1 MPICELRLPNNYQM
15 ENGKAVCDVALDAT
29 LKGLGIPDPKDREF
43 RIKSVDSLI
52 DPELQISFGVGT
64 DQYGI
69 GEEFMPTSEQMQNTC
84 QEISDEVEQFGI
96 RRVILDGWKGAVFMT
111 RSLEKRNSELIIPER
126 FKNGIEVKGNIA
138 IRMVFSPSVLE
149 SLKLDLKNNEEI
161 FKNILE
167 IFEGDGGVELQFP
180 LEAETEIGVEVDFC
194 DIEDENNFS
203 KEEMDYIIHQIE
215 NCLDSGVVSDRNK
228 NTTIWVRQGAPSLL
242 MDVDKIKM
250 EL

>member
-1 MPICELRLPNNYQM
+1 MPICELRLPNNYQI

-52 DPELQISFGVGT
+52 GPELQISFGVGT

-84 QEISDEVEQFGI
+84 QKISDEVEQFGI
-96 RRVILDGWKGAVFMT
+96 RRVILDGWKDAAFMI
-111 RSLEKRNSELIIPER
+111 RSSEKRNEKLEVPER

-149 SLKLDLKNNEEI
+149 SLNLDLKNNEEI

-180 LEAETEIGVEVDFC
+180 LEAETEIGIEVDFC

-203 KEEMDYIIHQIE
+203 KEEMDYIIHRIE

-242 MDVDKIKM
+242 MDVDKIKK
-250 EL
+250 EV